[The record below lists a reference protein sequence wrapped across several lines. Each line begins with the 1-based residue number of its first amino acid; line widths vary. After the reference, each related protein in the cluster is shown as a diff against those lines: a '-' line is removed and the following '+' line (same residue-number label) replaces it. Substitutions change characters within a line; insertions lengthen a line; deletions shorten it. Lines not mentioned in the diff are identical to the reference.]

1 MKQFK
6 MRFPLPGRAVA
17 LFAAAAGLS
26 AGLWTGP
33 VMAQG
38 ITRSTG
44 LGLRGSFWRTNSR
57 STGLRLST
65 QGSATDIEIEGFGG
79 SLTFFSRLYHNWFM
93 ETSLGS
99 MSRIHILGS
108 GSSKSSV
115 DISAVIPITLGARYD
130 FLTGRTRNAIQP
142 YLCAGGGTYWLVRTQ
157 VADGTD
163 ADDVDDEET
172 WISADSDCLFGAYT
186 GFGAHFTLASWF
198 ALNFDTR
205 YHFVDFSTT
214 DPNGG
219 FEVGLGFCFMWGQK
233 REIFKVTGVKVIV
246 EDIYPAYY
254 RFYNTYPLAMATIE
268 NTAEFPIEVNLR
280 SKIDRI
286 TDGVRQSGFITIPR
300 GETRDL
306 PVFLLFGPELLRAET
321 REPAVIDLEI
331 EARAGVSLRKTFSAQ
346 VTVHSRNAWNGEI
359 DKLPVFVTPEDSAV
373 LAFGRRILKGDTSSP
388 VIELGK
394 FRQAGRLFRAL
405 GEGGL
410 RYRSDP
416 NIPFDRDDR
425 VQFAAATLA
434 LGTGDCD
441 DLAVLA
447 GSLFESIGI
456 STAFVDVRD
465 PEAAQGH
472 VYLLFNTGLAP
483 DRAGLISSN
492 PRRTVVRPDA
502 SGSPTLWIPLETTLV
517 QEGFETAWTA
527 GATQYEEQG
536 SLRQGLAEGWMKIID
551 VR

>member
-1 MKQFK
+1 MKQFR
-6 MRFPLPGRAVA
+6 MRFPLSGRAVA
-17 LFAAAAGLS
+17 WFAAAAGLTF
-26 AGLWTGP
+26 GLWTAP
-33 VMAQG
+33 VAAQG
-38 ITRSTG
+38 ITRATG
-44 LGLRGSFWRTNSR
+44 LGLRGSFWRTNGR
-57 STGLRLST
+57 STGIRIDS
-65 QGSATDIEIEGFGG
+65 QGSSTDIEIEGLGG
-79 SLTFFSRLYHNWFM
+79 NLFFFSRLHHNWFL

-99 MSRIHILGS
+99 MSRIHILGR
-108 GSSKSSV
+108 GSSGGSV

-130 FLTGRTRNAIQP
+130 FLTGRTQNAIQP

-157 VADGTD
+157 VADD
-163 ADDVDDEET
+163 EDDESL
-172 WISADSDCLFGAYT
+172 ISADSDCLFGAYT

-280 SKIDRI
+280 SKIDGI
-286 TDGVRQSGFITIPR
+286 TDGVRQSGFITIPK
-300 GETRDL
+300 GQTRDL
-306 PVFLLFGPELLRAET
+306 PVFLLFGPELLRAEA

-346 VTVHSRNAWNGEI
+346 VTVHSRNAWNGDI

-373 LAFGRRILKGDTSSP
+373 LAFGRRVLKADTASP
-388 VIELGK
+388 VIELEK
-394 FRQAGRLFRAL
+394 FKQAGRLFQAL
-405 GEGGL
+405 GGRGL

-447 GSLFESIGI
+447 SSLFESVGI

-465 PEAAQGH
+465 PKAAQGH
-472 VYLLFNTGLAP
+472 VYVLFNTGLAP
-483 DRAGLISSN
+483 DRAGLVSSN

-502 SGSPTLWIPLETTLV
+502 SGSPTLWVPLETTLV

-536 SLRQGLAEGWMKIID
+536 NLRQGLAEGWMKIID
-551 VR
+551 VQ